1 MKLKANNYLNCKY
14 ISHILILMPQ
24 FGKRERL
31 STAPRAPLSFMTKP
45 FNCLAASHC
54 SSPLQHRLDS
64 QRQLS
69 KQTPSLNWLH
79 WPPLHILPVLW
90 SLLHQS
96 LSFFFSFSFWFTFSS
111 LPSLSPPR
119 CVCLVGR
126 WDESTHPQR
135 FLGIPSPPF
144 LFKNGT
150 SFPPSMMLV

>member
-96 LSFFFSFSFWFTFSS
+96 LSFFFFLFLFG
-111 LPSLSPPR
+111 SLSHLSRPCPLPG
-119 CVCLVGR
+119 VYVWWGGGMSQPILKDF
-126 WDESTHPQR
+126 WESHHPLFCSR
-135 FLGIPSPPF
+135 MGPPF
-144 LFKNGT
+144 H
-150 SFPPSMMLV
+150 PP